1 MKLVARLFGSTLGKK
16 YIMGLTGL
24 GMVFFVTGHMIGNLQ
39 LFLGPEALNRY
50 AAFLQG
56 LGELLW
62 VVRLGLL
69 AMIGLHIWA
78 ALQLSVEN
86 KAARPVEYGH
96 GKAPFGASLASRT
109 MLAGGG
115 IIALFVVFHILHYT
129 ACVKA
134 VNFTGIDFA
143 HLDYTMKEDGRVV
156 HDVFAMVVYGFS
168 LKAWY
173 VSLFYIIAVGFL
185 SLHLSHGISAMFQ
198 TLGLRTHAWW
208 PAISNGAKIWAVA
221 LFLGYAVVPVGVMA
235 GVGKCHIESVK
246 AAACCELPPVTA
258 AEETDTV
265 TTNDV
270 AEAGATVVIEAIE
283 EGK

>member
-24 GMVFFVTGHMIGNLQ
+24 AMVFFVTGHMIGNLQ

-69 AMIGLHIWA
+69 AMIGLHIWS
-78 ALQLSVEN
+78 ALQLSIEN

-96 GKAPFGASLASRT
+96 GKAPFGSSLASRT

-134 VNFTGIDFA
+134 VNFTGLDFA
-143 HLDYTMKEDGRVV
+143 HLEYTMEDGREV
-156 HDVFAMVVYGFS
+156 HDVFAMVVYGFNV
-168 LKAWY
+168 WY
-173 VSLFYIIAVGFL
+173 VSLFYLVAVGFL
-185 SLHLSHGISAMFQ
+185 SFHLSHGISAMCQ
-198 TLGLRTHAWW
+198 SLGLRTHAWW

-221 LFLGYAVVPVGVMA
+221 LFLGYAVVPAGVMA
-235 GVGKCHIESVK
+235 GFGKCHLDGVTASAPDTTTET
-246 AAACCELPPVTA
+246 AAA
-258 AEETDTV
+258 
-265 TTNDV
+265 
-270 AEAGATVVIEAIE
+270 ATE

>member
-1 MKLVARLFGSTLGKK
+1 MKLVTRLFGSTLGKK

-24 GMVFFVTGHMIGNLQ
+24 AMVFFVTGHMIGNLQ
-39 LFLGPEALNRY
+39 LFLGPEALNKY

-62 VVRLGLL
+62 VVRLSLL

-143 HLDYTMKEDGRVV
+143 HLDYTMKDGRVV
-156 HDVFAMVVYGFS
+156 HDVFAMVVYGF
-168 LKAWY
+168 KVWY

-198 TLGLRTHAWW
+198 TLGFRTHAWW

-235 GVGKCHIESVK
+235 GVGKCHLDGVQV
-246 AAACCELPPVTA
+246 AACCELPP
-258 AEETDTV
+258 AESSIAVDDDISASSEST
-265 TTNDV
+265 
-270 AEAGATVVIEAIE
+270 ATVVIEAIE

>member
-1 MKLVARLFGSTLGKK
+1 MKLVTRLLGSTLGKK
-16 YIMGLTGL
+16 YIMALTGL

-62 VVRLGLL
+62 VIRLSLL
-69 AMIGLHIWA
+69 GMIGLHIWA
-78 ALQLSVEN
+78 ALSLSVEN
-86 KAARPVEYGH
+86 RAARPVEYGH
-96 GKAPFGASLASRT
+96 GKAPFGSSLASRT

-143 HLDYTMKEDGRVV
+143 HLDFTMKDGRVV
-156 HDVFAMVVYGFS
+156 HDVYAMVIYGFS
-168 LKAWY
+168 VWH

-185 SLHLSHGISAMFQ
+185 SLHLSHGISSMFQ
-198 TLGLRTHAWW
+198 SIGLRTHAWW
-208 PAISNGAKIWAVA
+208 PAISNGAKIWAVV
-221 LFLGYAVVPVGVMA
+221 LFLGYIVVPAGVMA
-235 GVGKCHIESVK
+235 GFGKSHLDGVK
-246 AAACCELPPVTA
+246 LASGSEVPLATETNATNAVVEAAA
-258 AEETDTV
+258 
-265 TTNDV
+265 TTN
-270 AEAGATVVIEAIE
+270 APATTTEEA
-283 EGK
+283 K